1 MTRPWVLT
9 RTTTRGAYGGTKK
22 EHLVRSTFEIAEL
35 KARLSHFSRNDPG
48 DETGRFMLGIQ
59 KVDMYLDPGPC
70 RFSLHEIHAETPA
83 DAVAAHAFALG
94 MAMRA
99 ARDRPLLWV
108 FQNLVGQETGDPH
121 GPGLHEWGLRPESVL
136 VVRVRDV
143 VAMLAAGEEALKSGA
158 VGAVMM
164 TGWGEAKAMTLT
176 ASRRLAL
183 AARAGGSTAFVVRA
197 AATAVPSA
205 AETRWSVR
213 AALSTAL
220 EAGAPGR
227 PAFVVAL
234 TRSRQGAF
242 PAEWTLEWDRESRA
256 FREPASVSGHLVS
269 VPVLGSAGA
278 RGDASERR
286 RTG

>member
-1 MTRPWVLT
+1 MPS
-9 RTTTRGAYGGTKK
+9 
-22 EHLVRSTFEIAEL
+22 HLRIAQL
-35 KARLSHFSRNDPG
+35 KARLADLSPHGTESAP
-48 DETGRFMLGIQ
+48 GRFTLGI
-59 KVDMYLDPGPC
+59 DRIDRHLDPGPC

-83 DAVAAHAFALG
+83 DAVATHAFALG

-99 ARDRPLLWV
+99 AQDRPLLWV
-108 FQNLVGQETGDPH
+108 FQNLVGQETGAPH
-121 GPGLHEWGLRPESVL
+121 GPGLHEWGLNPESVL

-158 VGAVMM
+158 VGAVLM

-176 ASRRLAL
+176 ASRRLTL

-220 EAGAPGR
+220 EAEAPGR
-227 PAFVVAL
+227 PAFVAAL
-234 TRSRQGAF
+234 TRSRQGAA

-256 FREPASVSGHLVS
+256 FREPTPLSGRLVS
-269 VPVLGSAGA
+269 VPVFGSTTARGSATGL
-278 RGDASERR
+278 R